1 MKISDEIRKEI
12 GELKNQ
18 IETLQKEEKYKD
30 ALQLADKLNN
40 KYDQLKIEVAKEK
53 ADLENFLKGDIYKIT
68 PNAPQDAAKLRIRAF
83 NKLVLNP
90 LRGEFRVP
98 LTDEEKT
105 AYFNVTGSPGT
116 PAQIGATPSKGG
128 YLLQQDQMATLQEFR
143 KDFTQLKNYVNVV
156 NTNYTSGR
164 WATYTQQ
171 DLEFQNFAEMS
182 DIAESDVTFAE
193 ATYTIADRGLI
204 IPISNMLIDDVNIDI
219 VSFMGRQLA
228 EGAVLTEN
236 KEILKPL
243 NTLITGN
250 TATGIAEATTITS
263 YKSLNT
269 ALYKTLDG
277 VYYPASK
284 IFTNQDGFL
293 WLANL
298 DDGTNRPLLVPD
310 VTEPN
315 KYFYRGKEI
324 VVVPNLTLPN
334 TTSGSKNYAPFF
346 IGDLS
351 SYLTFFERAGMELT
365 SSSELYFRKA
375 GTALR
380 AIIRFGVTVT
390 DSNAMTALKV
400 EV

>member
-30 ALQLADKLNN
+30 ALHLADKLNN

-53 ADLENFLKGDIYKIT
+53 AELENFLKGDIYKIV
-68 PNAPQDAAKLRIRAF
+68 PNAPQDAAKLRISAF
-83 NKLVLNP
+83 NKLLFNP
-90 LRGEFRVP
+90 LRTFPQP
-98 LTDEEKT
+98 LTDEEKN
-105 AYFNVTGSPGT
+105 AYFNVSGSPGT

-128 YLLQQDQMATLQEFR
+128 YLVPQEQMATLQEFR
-143 KDFTQLKNYVNVV
+143 KDFVALKDYVNVV

-182 DIAESDVTFAE
+182 DIPESDVTFAE

-204 IPISNMLIDDVNIDI
+204 LPISNMLIDDASIDI
-219 VSFMGRQLA
+219 ISFMGRQLA

-243 NTLITGN
+243 NKLITGD
-250 TATGIAEATTITS
+250 TATSVAEATTITS

-269 ALYKTLDG
+269 ALFKTLDG

-298 DDGTNRPLLVPD
+298 DDGQNRPLLVPD

-324 VVVPNLTLPN
+324 VVLPNLTLPN
-334 TTSGSKNYAPFF
+334 TTISSKNYAPFF
-346 IGDLS
+346 VGDLR
-351 SYLTFFERAGMELT
+351 SYLTFFERAGMMLT
-365 SSSELYFRKA
+365 TSSELYFRKA

-390 DSNAMTALKV
+390 DKDAMTALKV
-400 EV
+400 EI

>member
-1 MKISDEIRKEI
+1 MKISDEIRMEI
-12 GELKNQ
+12 VELKNQ
-18 IETLQKEEKYKD
+18 IETLQKEENYKD
-30 ALQLADKLNN
+30 ALQVADKLD
-40 KYDQLKIEVAKEK
+40 KKLDQLKIEVAKEK
-53 ADLENFLKGDIYKIT
+53 AEFDEFMKDAMNGNVYKII
-68 PNAPQDAAKLRIRAF
+68 PNPPEDSAKLRISAF

-98 LTDEEKT
+98 LTDEEKN
-105 AYFNVTGSPGT
+105 AYFNVSGSPGT
-116 PAQIGATPSKGG
+116 PAQIGATPTE
-128 YLLQQDQMATLQEFR
+128 QMGKLQEFR
-143 KDFTQLKNYVNVV
+143 KDFVALKDYVNVV

-171 DLEFQNFAEMS
+171 DLEFQNFTEMTDIPES
-182 DIAESDVTFAE
+182 DITFAE

-204 IPISNMLIDDVNIDI
+204 IPVSNMLIDDVNIDI
-219 VSFMGRQLA
+219 ISFMGRQLA

-243 NTLITGN
+243 NTLIEGDTSTGV
-250 TATGIAEATTITS
+250 AAATTITS

-269 ALYKTLDG
+269 ALFKTLDG

-298 DDGTNRPLLVPD
+298 DDGQNRPLLQPN

-324 VVVPNLTLPN
+324 VVLPNLTLPN
-334 TTSGSKNYAPFF
+334 TTISNKNYAPFF
-346 IGDLS
+346 VGDLR

-365 SSSELYFRKA
+365 TSSELYFRKA

-390 DSNAMTALKV
+390 DKDAMTALKV
-400 EV
+400 EI